1 MRIVNTISL
10 YSILFEQLSNDE
22 VATTS
27 SSGSSSKEA
36 ELVGS
41 AVKTATQPVLD
52 DMQKVL
58 KTQNTMRRDVQAVK
72 VAVGAGSSGKSA
84 STNTATITPNTSAP
98 GPGNKSPSTPS
109 SKTPT
114 GASAAVGAKPSGTT
128 PEPVANKPEKTDG
141 KSIIDKM
148 KDVLGLP

>member
-41 AVKTATQPVLD
+41 AVKTAIQHVQNGMKD
-52 DMQKVL
+52 VL
-58 KTQNTMRRDVQAVK
+58 KTQNNMRRDVQAVK

-84 STNTATITPNTSAP
+84 SANTPTITPNTSAP
-98 GPGNKSPSTPS
+98 GPGNKSPTTPS

-128 PEPVANKPEKTDG
+128 PEPIANKPEKTDG